1 MRSISR
7 GRNSESVLHPHPRR
21 AIPGHLLQR
30 YRPRLAARLPTCGS
44 DGPVFHYLWTPYLLR
59 AGPKSQRIGALE
71 LRNRSRAVTYADALR
86 VFGKPSSCDLLGNP
100 LDSRAI
106 WRSLGIRLK
115 LATLGGLPPG
125 KDACTAPRS
134 MFIDTA
140 YVSGTQWQTAQGLK
154 VGLPVATVRD
164 LYPHAYQPHPDVG
177 RPGPAYWIVHARM
190 RCVVG
195 ICGSPVVTVPMLTA
209 SIRAGKVAGFFFPV
223 GAQGE

>member
-1 MRSISR
+1 
-7 GRNSESVLHPHPRR
+7 
-21 AIPGHLLQR
+21 
-30 YRPRLAARLPTCGS
+30 
-44 DGPVFHYLWTPYLLR
+44 
-59 AGPKSQRIGALE
+59 
-71 LRNRSRAVTYADALR
+71 
-86 VFGKPSSCDLLGNP
+86 
-100 LDSRAI
+100 
-106 WRSLGIRLK
+106 
-115 LATLGGLPPG
+115 
-125 KDACTAPRS
+125 

-140 YVSGTQWQTAQGLK
+140 YVSGTQWQPAKGLK
-154 VGLPVATVRD
+154 VGLPVAAVRD